1 MRRLKAGWVTFRTKA
16 AREKLP
22 VSARAL
28 KVEKVG
34 QIKGHAERA

>member
-22 VSARAL
+22 VSASAL
-28 KVEKVG
+28 KS
-34 QIKGHAERA
+34 RR